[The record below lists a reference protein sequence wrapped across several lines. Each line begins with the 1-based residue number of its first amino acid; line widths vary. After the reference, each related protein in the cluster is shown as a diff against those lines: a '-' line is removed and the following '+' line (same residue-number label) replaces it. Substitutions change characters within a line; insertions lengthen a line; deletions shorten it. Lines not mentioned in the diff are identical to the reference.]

1 MEEKKNEK
9 RKVPFRKLPFC
20 KVDKA
25 LLRFICFFFFANF
38 SAQFNVT
45 RRQPEIILFA
55 MP

>member
-25 LLRFICFFFFANF
+25 LLRFICFFF
-38 SAQFNVT
+38 SQ
-45 RRQPEIILFA
+45 ILVHSLTSHGGNRK
-55 MP
+55 